1 MRKRETERQRERE
14 RERER
19 ERKRER
25 EREREKERERERE
38 RERGSHTATASR
50 HHREGEES
58 LGSIFVYV
66 YIVSNGT
73 PLTRNNGAGD
83 GFQRTV
89 AGFGVD
95 VFVSSAC
102 VSCLN
107 KNTSRLPNL
116 LDIVLGALF
125 KLCFSGICMVG
136 RPSIC
141 IYSKTIK

>member
-14 RERER
+14 RG
-19 ERKRER
+19 RER
-25 EREREKERERERE
+25 ERERQRE

-107 KNTSRLPNL
+107 KNTVSASKPAGYSAGCIVQVVL
-116 LDIVLGALF
+116 LRY
-125 KLCFSGICMVG
+125 MHG
-136 RPSIC
+136 R
-141 IYSKTIK
+141 